1 MFTYSYDSFTD
12 YRSPFRFDD
21 TGEIYFGQWKN
32 GVPEGRGFIYSP
44 DKYLYEGSWKKGAKD
59 GRARVVFLGGNLL
72 EGQFN

>member
-1 MFTYSYDSFTD
+1 M
-12 YRSPFRFDD
+12 
-21 TGEIYFGQWKN
+21 
-32 GVPEGRGFIYSP
+32 PEGRGFIYRP